1 MHNLNTN
8 IRKSRM
14 CQKLST
20 LIGQKSPARLEM
32 SNHNALIIIMNLDS
46 GKNAL
51 KKIASKW
58 HALLILSIFFYKN
71 GPFPASFSLF

>member
-51 KKIASKW
+51 KKIASK
-58 HALLILSIFFYKN
+58 
-71 GPFPASFSLF
+71 